1 MTFLVANLW
10 RDQRG
15 QDFTEYAL
23 ISGLLSCVAVGIV
36 PEMLSVAG
44 HINSLLHSAV
54 QAAADITTL
63 K

>member
-1 MTFLVANLW
+1 MLLANLW
-10 RDQRG
+10 RDRRG

-44 HINSLLHSAV
+44 HINSLLNSAV

>member
-23 ISGLLSCVAVGIV
+23 IAGLVSCIAVGMV
-36 PEMLSVAG
+36 PEMLSIGG
-44 HINSLLHSAV
+44 HINGVLLSAI

>member
-1 MTFLVANLW
+1 MATLLVNIW
-10 RDQRG
+10 RDRRG

-36 PEMLSVAG
+36 PEMLSITG
-44 HINSLLHSAV
+44 HINSLLLSAV